1 MWLVWNAP
9 GGPGSQVGMGEVARL
24 GPFRRP
30 GGGFQPLPKA
40 SERAVMSMRSGVIG
54 GVIRMPMFTLPQ
66 FSIRAAVR
74 WASSRSEGTA
84 RRVSAPLSRS
94 ETRYSPALGGFLRS
108 PRLPRYCV
116 DVPNAMKK
124 TTKKRMNNAMPAH
137 LSTGLHIASLAPRRP
152 SRWTAAF
159 RTIHVHRSD
168 RNARLR

>member
-1 MWLVWNAP
+1 
-9 GGPGSQVGMGEVARL
+9 
-24 GPFRRP
+24 
-30 GGGFQPLPKA
+30 
-40 SERAVMSMRSGVIG
+40 
-54 GVIRMPMFTLPQ
+54 MPMFTLPL
-66 FSIRAAVR
+66 FSIRAAVW

-84 RRVSAPLSRS
+84 RRVSAAPLLRS
-94 ETRYSPALGGFLRS
+94 GTRYSPALGGFLRS

-124 TTKKRMNNAMPAH
+124 TTKKMMNNAMPAH

-152 SRWTAAF
+152 RRWTAAF